1 MCQIHQCFDNFVTK
15 SLSAFL
21 LALSV
26 KYVRGGARWK
36 RSGKINQ
43 QIVFLSALM
52 GCLIWG
58 EISKLWRMCAL
69 YGINKLFIL
78 LYYQNSRTP
87 TFIELH
93 ESYCINIGL
102 SILNLKFKNK
112 KCSFSVKTV
121 IAETGSMIH
130 LISVCFVFSCGW
142 LVCSYFLSSLFL
154 VGRVGE
160 PDLLS
165 SPLFHNIWFSDA
177 RSWANSGY

>member
-69 YGINKLFIL
+69 YGINKLSIIW
-78 LYYQNSRTP
+78 YYQNSRTP

-93 ESYCINIGL
+93 ESLHQYRPICPIV
-102 SILNLKFKNK
+102 KFKNK
-112 KCSFSVKTV
+112 KGSFSVKSI
-121 IAETGSMIH
+121 IAETGPMIH
-130 LISVCFVFSCGW
+130 LISVLFRVW
-142 LVCSYFLSSLFL
+142 LRF
-154 VGRVGE
+154 
-160 PDLLS
+160 DLYV
-165 SPLFHNIWFSDA
+165 HNFYHLTS
-177 RSWANSGY
+177 